1 VPRNDDKFKNMNLHI
16 FNSIPE
22 LNESLIKYVIEIAN
36 QSIATKGRFDFVLT
50 GGNSPKELYKEIS
63 TTFKDQIDWEK
74 VYFFFGDE
82 RYVLPDHK
90 DYNGLMAKETL
101 FNNLQTPADHIFYI
115 DTTLPSADA
124 AKAYK
129 AALDKHFDSEEI
141 IFDLIL
147 LGMGD
152 DAHTASIFPETEL
165 VKSIHP
171 TVESVWVEKLDTYR
185 ISLTAPLI
193 NKAKN
198 IAFITFGE
206 NKANALKHVIGDE
219 QKDFFIYP
227 AQLIKPVDG
236 NLDWFVDDKATSF
249 LDL

>member
-1 VPRNDDKFKNMNLHI
+1 MNLHI
-16 FNSIPE
+16 FKSVAE
-22 LNESLIKYVIEIAN
+22 LNENLIAYVIEIAN
-36 QSIATKGRFDFVLT
+36 KTITSKGRFDFVLT
-50 GGNSPKELYKEIS
+50 GGNSPKELYKELS
-63 TTFKDQIDWEK
+63 TTFKDKVDWTK

-82 RYVLPDHK
+82 RYVLPEHK
-90 DYNGLMAKETL
+90 DYNGLMAKENL
-101 FNNLQTPADHIFYI
+101 FNNLQTPEDHIFYI
-115 DTTLPSADA
+115 DTTLPPVDS

-129 AALDKHFDSEEI
+129 AALNKHFNGEEI
-141 IFDLIL
+141 VFDLIL

-171 TVESVWVEKLDTYR
+171 TVEAVWVEKLDTYR

-219 QKDFFIYP
+219 QKDYFIYP

-236 NLDWFVDDKATSF
+236 NLNWFVDDKATSF

>member
-1 VPRNDDKFKNMNLHI
+1 MNLHI
-16 FNSIPE
+16 FKSIAE
-22 LNESLIKYVIEIAN
+22 LNENLIKYVIEIAN
-36 QSIATKGRFDFVLT
+36 ESIATKGRFDFVLT

-63 TTFKDQIDWEK
+63 TTFKDQIDWTK

-90 DYNGLMAKETL
+90 DYNGLMAKETM
-101 FNNLQTPADHIFYI
+101 FNNLETPENHIFYF
-115 DTTLPSADA
+115 DTTLPPANA

-129 AALDKHFDSEEI
+129 TALDKHFNGEEI
-141 IFDLIL
+141 VFDLIL

-152 DAHTASIFPETEL
+152 DAHTASIFPNTEL

-193 NKAKN
+193 NNAKN
-198 IAFITFGE
+198 IAFITFGD

-219 QKDFFIYP
+219 QKDYFIYP
-227 AQLIKPVDG
+227 AQLIKPLDG